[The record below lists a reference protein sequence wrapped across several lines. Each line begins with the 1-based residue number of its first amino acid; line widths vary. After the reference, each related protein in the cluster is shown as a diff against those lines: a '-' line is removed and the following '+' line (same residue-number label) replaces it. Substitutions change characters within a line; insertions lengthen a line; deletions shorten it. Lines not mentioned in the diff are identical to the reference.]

1 MLTPGKAGI
10 VYHTGAG
17 RGRAR
22 ALVPQVR
29 QSLETAGW
37 RVVDVEKTRWAGH
50 ARSKLAP
57 YLAERS
63 DLIVVVAGDGT
74 LRGICAGLEAAAAQR
89 VIGFVPTGNAN
100 VVARDQGIPLDAGA
114 AIRLLTEGRIRRLD
128 VGRLRRAPGRGDGS
142 LFLAMVEV
150 GFGARVVGLSH
161 RWRHGKPGSLYRRWG
176 DPLYLAAALR
186 TLLSPGEP
194 PLRVC
199 PDGPV
204 ASFSAKAAIVANTR
218 CYAKGWAM
226 APEACMDDGRLDLVA
241 RTETGP
247 GVVLRAYYAAA
258 GRRRPP
264 TAFSRCCRGRRFLL
278 QSEAP
283 LSVQLDGDPLPPLK
297 WMQIDALPGR
307 LPLIVPAG
315 PG

>member
-29 QSLETAGW
+29 QSLERAGW
-37 RVVDVEKTRWAGH
+37 QVVDVAKTRRAGH
-50 ARSKLAP
+50 ARTELAP
-57 YLAERS
+57 YLAERTE
-63 DLIVVVAGDGT
+63 LIVVIAGDGT
-74 LRGICAGLEAAAAQR
+74 LREICAGLEAVATRR

-114 AIRLLTEGRIRRLD
+114 AIRLLTGGTPKRLD
-128 VGRLRRAPGRGDGS
+128 VGRLRRDTGEDGGI

-186 TLLSPGEP
+186 ALLSPGEN

-199 PDGPV
+199 PDGRLAP
-204 ASFSAKAAIVANTR
+204 FSARAAIVANTR
-218 CYAKGWAM
+218 CYAKNWAM
-226 APEACMDDGRLDLVA
+226 APEARMDDGRLDLVA
-241 RTETGP
+241 RLKTGP
-247 GVVLRAYYAAA
+247 GVILRAYCAAA

-264 TAFSRCCRGRRFLL
+264 TAFSRCCRGRRFVL
-278 QSEAP
+278 QSEEP
-283 LSVQLDGDPLPPLK
+283 LSVQVDGDPLPPLK
-297 WMQIDALPGR
+297 WMQIEALPGR

-315 PG
+315 PP